1 MEIDAKFIKDM
12 PKLLQLPLDPDKL
25 AKTKEFPEADKLGKR
40 FWIAVC
46 GKAEIPVLRW
56 VSVGISELFPSPHQP
71 AGNFE
76 VLKGAW

>member
-1 MEIDAKFIKDM
+1 M

-46 GKAEIPVLRW
+46 GKAEIPVLRG
-56 VSVGISELFPSPHQP
+56 VSVKISELFHFPHQP
-71 AGNFE
+71 AGKFE
-76 VLKGAW
+76 VLKQVWW